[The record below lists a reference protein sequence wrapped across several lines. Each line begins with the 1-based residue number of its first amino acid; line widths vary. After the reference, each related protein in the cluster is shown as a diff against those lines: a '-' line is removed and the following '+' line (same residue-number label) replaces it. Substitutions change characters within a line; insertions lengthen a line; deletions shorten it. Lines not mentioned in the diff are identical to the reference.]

1 MLTAGCFGF
10 PSLKKDLANN
20 IVVGESHGH
29 RVAPYT
35 ARITRSAPNFH
46 RFARHPP
53 TSICM
58 QHSLCS
64 LCSVV
69 HPEITIHACIFTQR
83 QNKTKS
89 GSRFAKCECVNFFI
103 FWDVRT
109 RALRVCNDSN
119 KQNII
124 NRKKKKVAEA
134 EAEAETHTSYIS
146 PIMCG
151 VVQPNCPDDD
161 VCVIACSVPHV

>member
-1 MLTAGCFGF
+1 MHAAF
-10 PSLKKDLANN
+10 
-20 IVVGESHGH
+20 IVFVVFRGAS
-29 RVAPYT
+29 RD
-35 ARITRSAPNFH
+35 N
-46 RFARHPP
+46 HPCMHIHT
-53 TSICM
+53 TS
-58 QHSLCS
+58 
-64 LCSVV
+64 
-69 HPEITIHACIFTQR
+69 E
-83 QNKTKS
+83 QNKS

-119 KQNII
+119 KQNIF

-151 VVQPNCPDDD
+151 VVQPNCPDDG